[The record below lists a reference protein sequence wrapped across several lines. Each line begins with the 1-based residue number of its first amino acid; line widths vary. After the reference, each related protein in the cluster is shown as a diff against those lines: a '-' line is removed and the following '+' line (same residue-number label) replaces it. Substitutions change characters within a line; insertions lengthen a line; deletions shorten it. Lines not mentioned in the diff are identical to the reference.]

1 MKLLKKIKAKI
12 ISATLALWAWSVAK
26 ADEWKIREKLIA
38 AWEKAK
44 AFWAS
49 LQARFMRTKAYA
61 KLQEMSPL
69 QRRMTVMLC
78 GVFLLLGLIFG
89 FNQLKTFMIKHFIAG
104 MGLPPATVS
113 TMVVETTAWQPKL
126 SSVGNVRAFRGVE
139 LSTEIGGL
147 VQTVPIKS
155 GMDVKEGELLIKLND
170 ASDVAQLN
178 SLKAQAD
185 LAKVINERD
194 KQQLAIQAISKN
206 VFDTSKADAKS
217 KQAQVEQQTALVAKK
232 NLRAPFSGRVG
243 IVMINPGQF
252 VNPGDKLLTLQTLD
266 PIFVDFNLP
275 QGNAAQIQVGQEI
288 VVTTDAFKDASF
300 VGKITAVSPKVDTN
314 TRNIQ
319 IEAQLA
325 NPDKKILPGMFAN
338 VNINLGDEVKLLTL
352 PQTAV
357 TYNPYGSTVFIAKP
371 TGKKDKQGN
380 PALEAQQV
388 FVTTGPTRGDQV
400 AILKGV
406 EEGATVVTSGQLKL
420 KNGTPLIVNNKV
432 QPANSPNPQPQE

>member
-1 MKLLKKIKAKI
+1 MKLLETIKTK
-12 ISATLALWAWSVAK
+12 ATAAAITLWAWMLAK
-26 ADEWKIREKLIA
+26 AAEWKLRERLIA
-38 AWEKAK
+38 LWEKAK
-44 AFWAS
+44 GLWTR
-49 LQARFMRTKAYA
+49 LRARFIRSKAYA
-61 KLQEMSPL
+61 KLQEMTPL
-69 QRRMTVMLC
+69 RRRMTIMLC

-126 SSVGNVRAFRGVE
+126 SSVGNVRAYRGVE

-155 GMDVKEGELLIKLND
+155 GMDVKEGDLLIKLND

-178 SLKAQAD
+178 SLKALAD

-194 KQQLAIQAISKN
+194 RQQLAIQAISKN

-232 NLRAPFSGRVG
+232 NLKAPFSGRVG

-275 QGNAAQIQVGQEI
+275 QSNAEQIQVGQEI

-300 VGKITAVSPKVDTN
+300 TGKITAVSPKVDTN

-338 VNINLGDEVKLLTL
+338 VNIKLGDEVKMLTL

-357 TYNPYGSTVFIAKP
+357 TYNPYGSTVFVAKP
-371 TGKKDKQGN
+371 TGKKDKQGK

-432 QPANSPNPQPQE
+432 LPSNSPNPQPQE

>member
-1 MKLLKKIKAKI
+1 M
-12 ISATLALWAWSVAK
+12 
-26 ADEWKIREKLIA
+26 
-38 AWEKAK
+38 
-44 AFWAS
+44 
-49 LQARFMRTKAYA
+49 QTKAYA
-61 KLQEMSPL
+61 KLQAMTPL
-69 QRRMTVMLC
+69 RRRMIIMLC

-113 TMVVETTAWQPKL
+113 TLVVSSTEWQPKL
-126 SSVGNVRAFRGVE
+126 SSVGNVRAYRGVE

-178 SLKAQAD
+178 SLKALAD

-194 KQQLAIQAISKN
+194 RQQLVIQAISKN
-206 VFDTSKADAKS
+206 VFDTSKADAAS

-232 NLRAPFSGRVG
+232 NLKAPFSGRVG
-243 IVMINPGQF
+243 IVMINPGQY

-275 QGNAAQIQVGQEI
+275 QSNAAQIQVGQEI

-300 VGKITAVSPKVDTN
+300 IGKVTAVSPKVDTN

-338 VNINLGDEVKLLTL
+338 VNIKLGDEVKLLTL

-432 QPANSPNPQPQE
+432 QPSNSPNPQPQE